1 MKRPA
6 LQQMQGRPY
15 QSNRLHFLKDVLTMQ
30 KIPSLLLLA
39 VIVCFSACKSHQ
51 KKVLIYSSDKI
62 TVDNNQQHIT
72 VANGDGTTHHEQELD
87 FTGGDPVTINV
98 ETPQGKYTLSIPDDG
113 LYVANIKTDTVVG
126 SKQHVGTEGGE
137 SKITQDALVH
147 KLDSL
152 KKLAMDQN
160 VSDANQNFFILP
172 GKAALLTTEVN
183 AKVFGPFTSIPG
195 SFDAGSVPAIYKF
208 YSMKE
213 MRQII
218 ANLQKMTGSTI
229 DTVPATKK

>member
-6 LQQMQGRPY
+6 LQKMRGRPY
-15 QSNRLHFLKDVLTMQ
+15 QSNRLHFLKDDLTMQ
-30 KIPSLLLLA
+30 KIPSFLFLA
-39 VIVCFSACKSHQ
+39 VIVCLSACKGHQ
-51 KKVLIYSSDKI
+51 KKVLVYSSDKM

-98 ETPQGKYTLSIPDDG
+98 ETPQGKYTLTIPDDG

-152 KKLAMDQN
+152 KKLALDQN
-160 VSDANQNFFILP
+160 VSDANQNFFIIP
-172 GKAALLTTEVN
+172 GKAVRLTTEVN

-208 YSMKE
+208 YSMRE

-218 ANLQKMTGSTI
+218 SNLQKMTNSTI
-229 DTVPATKK
+229 DTVPDTKK

>member
-1 MKRPA
+1 
-6 LQQMQGRPY
+6 
-15 QSNRLHFLKDVLTMQ
+15 MQ
-30 KIPSLLLLA
+30 KNPGFLLIAIL
-39 VIVCFSACKSHQ
+39 VCFSACKSHQ
-51 KKVLIYSSDKI
+51 KKVLVYASDKI

-87 FTGGDPVTINV
+87 FTGGDPITLNV
-98 ETPQGKYTLSIPDDG
+98 ETPQGKYTIAIPDDG

-126 SKQHVGTEGGE
+126 SKQHVGAEGGE
-137 SKITQDALVH
+137 AKITQDALKQ

-152 KKLAMDQN
+152 QKLAMDQN
-160 VSDANQNFFILP
+160 VSDANQNFFIVP
-172 GKAALLTTEVN
+172 GKAVKLTTEVN

-218 ANLQKMTGSTI
+218 ANLQKMTMFT
-229 DTVPATKK
+229 DTTASKK

>member
-1 MKRPA
+1 
-6 LQQMQGRPY
+6 
-15 QSNRLHFLKDVLTMQ
+15 MQ
-30 KIPSLLLLA
+30 KNPGFLLIAIL
-39 VIVCFSACKSHQ
+39 VCFSACKSHQ
-51 KKVLIYSSDKI
+51 KKVLVYASDKI
-62 TVDNNQQHIT
+62 TVDNNQLHIT

-87 FTGGDPVTINV
+87 FTGGDPITLNV
-98 ETPQGKYTLSIPDDG
+98 ETPQGKYTIAILDDG

-126 SKQHVGTEGGE
+126 SKQHVGAEGGE
-137 SKITQDALVH
+137 AKITQDALKQ

-152 KKLAMDQN
+152 QKLAMDQN
-160 VSDANQNFFILP
+160 VSDANQNFFIVP
-172 GKAALLTTEVN
+172 GKAVKLTTEVN

-218 ANLQKMTGSTI
+218 ANLQKMTMFT
-229 DTVPATKK
+229 DTTASKK

>member
-1 MKRPA
+1 
-6 LQQMQGRPY
+6 
-15 QSNRLHFLKDVLTMQ
+15 MQ
-30 KIPSLLLLA
+30 KNPGFLLIAIL
-39 VIVCFSACKSHQ
+39 VCFSACKSHQ
-51 KKVLIYSSDKI
+51 KKVLVYASDKI

-87 FTGGDPVTINV
+87 FTGGDPITLNV
-98 ETPQGKYTLSIPDDG
+98 ETPQGKYTIAIPDDG

-126 SKQHVGTEGGE
+126 SKQHVGAEGGE
-137 SKITQDALVH
+137 AKITQDALKQ

-152 KKLAMDQN
+152 QKLAMDQN
-160 VSDANQNFFILP
+160 VSDANQNFFIVP
-172 GKAALLTTEVN
+172 GKAVKLTTEVN

-218 ANLQKMTGSTI
+218 ANLQKMTMFT
-229 DTVPATKK
+229 DTTSSKK

>member
-1 MKRPA
+1 
-6 LQQMQGRPY
+6 
-15 QSNRLHFLKDVLTMQ
+15 MQ
-30 KIPSLLLLA
+30 KNPGFLLIAIL
-39 VIVCFSACKSHQ
+39 VCFSACKSHQ
-51 KKVLIYSSDKI
+51 KKVLVYASDKI

-87 FTGGDPVTINV
+87 FTGGDPITLNV
-98 ETPQGKYTLSIPDDG
+98 ETPQGKYTIAIPDDG

-126 SKQHVGTEGGE
+126 SKQHVGAEGGE
-137 SKITQDALVH
+137 TKITQDVLKQ

-152 KKLAMDQN
+152 QKLATDQN
-160 VSDANQNFFILP
+160 VSDANQNFFIVP
-172 GKAALLTTEVN
+172 GKAVKLTTEVN

-208 YSMKE
+208 YSMRE

-218 ANLQKMTGSTI
+218 ANLQKMTMFT
-229 DTVPATKK
+229 DTTASKK

>member
-1 MKRPA
+1 MKKFP
-6 LQQMQGRPY
+6 G
-15 QSNRLHFLKDVLTMQ
+15 FLP
-30 KIPSLLLLA
+30 IA
-39 VIVCFSACKSHQ
+39 IIVCFSACKSHQ
-51 KKVLIYSSDKI
+51 KKVLVYASDKI
-62 TVDNNQQHIT
+62 TVDNNQLHIT

-87 FTGGDPVTINV
+87 FTGGDPITLNV
-98 ETPQGKYTLSIPDDG
+98 ETPQAKYTIAILDDG

-126 SKQHVGTEGGE
+126 SKQHVGAEGGE
-137 SKITQDALVH
+137 AKITQDALKQ

-152 KKLAMDQN
+152 QKLALDQN
-160 VSDANQNFFILP
+160 VSDANQNFFIVP
-172 GKAALLTTEVN
+172 GKAVKLTTEIN

-218 ANLQKMTGSTI
+218 ANLQKMTMFT
-229 DTVPATKK
+229 DTTASKK